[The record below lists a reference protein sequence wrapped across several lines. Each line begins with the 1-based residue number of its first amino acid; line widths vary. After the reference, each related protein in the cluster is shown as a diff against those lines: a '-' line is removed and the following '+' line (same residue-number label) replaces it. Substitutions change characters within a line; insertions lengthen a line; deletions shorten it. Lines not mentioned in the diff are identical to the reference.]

1 MKERLRN
8 SIRLITQLPVPVR
21 GLNGLSGLALIL
33 STIVAGCGSTSVSP
47 GDSATGVSVDAIT
60 PRITGDR
67 TIIESA
73 TAQERAHLQLIS
85 TNLVSTLVQL
95 PGMQTSDRTL
105 QISQPSTVFGHAIV
119 RALEDVGY
127 GLQVVS
133 ADQGKNYVSYSKRL
147 SETESGLI
155 NDYSLG
161 VGKVQVSREY
171 QVQEDSIYPSS
182 LMSVSGAA
190 GIDGVELA
198 DDIFAEQGGSGGSFI
213 SGVQETDSPNPNI
226 TVRTIDVNDFDEIP
240 VDKRTPQNAVL
251 TQAQLRS
258 YENTAKRD
266 APNLDDYYKYRRTVL
281 LFDNTTTRVLGNG
294 NKRAVKLL
302 SREFSDG
309 DIMLIKA
316 CQDAD
321 GINEAAMGRAIRVE
335 QELRGLGV
343 PGDFTYI
350 APCVRANYRHSS
362 DNSPTPVE
370 LIHYRPRT

>member
-1 MKERLRN
+1 MKGWLSI
-8 SIRLITQLPVPVR
+8 SIRLIKQTTVPMQGLHGLP
-21 GLNGLSGLALIL
+21 GLTLIM
-33 STIVAGCGSTSVSP
+33 SATVAGCGSAPISP
-47 GDSATGVSVDAIT
+47 VDSANGVSVAAIS
-60 PRITGDR
+60 PRIAGDR
-67 TIIESA
+67 TVLEST

-105 QISQPSTVFGHAIV
+105 QISEPSTVFGHAIV

-133 ADQGKNYVSYSKRL
+133 ADQGKNYVTYSKRL
-147 SETESGLI
+147 SETESGWI
-155 NDYSLG
+155 SDYSLG
-161 VGKVQVSREY
+161 VGKVQISREY
-171 QVQEDSIYPSS
+171 RVQEDAIYPSS
-182 LMSVSGAA
+182 LMSVSGAT
-190 GIDGVELA
+190 GIEGVELA
-198 DDIFAEQGGSGGSFI
+198 DNIFAEQGGDGGSFI
-213 SGVQETDSPNPNI
+213 SGVQEADSPNSNI

-251 TQAQLRS
+251 TQAQQRF
-258 YENTAKRD
+258 YEIDAERD
-266 APNLDDYYKYRRTVL
+266 VPDLDKYYKYRRTVL

-302 SREFSDG
+302 SREFGEG
-309 DIMLIKA
+309 DLMLIKA

-321 GINEAAMGRAIRVE
+321 GINDAAMGRAIRVE
-335 QELRGLGV
+335 QELMGLGV
-343 PGDFTYI
+343 PGELTYI